1 MALRKKN
8 KKDYAKFSHTGSD
21 VLGNKRFPKETTQG
35 FKEFEAEVNALN
47 NKPKASTSK
56 PGKSSLIFSKAD
68 QTTDPRTRETV
79 FTESM
84 QNDEDYRIPVN
95 VSRSKENFG
104 LFTVKKEDGAEV
116 PVNPSHES
124 IIPRSVVKDVPRGR
138 TQQKAIGAYNKL
150 RKK

>member
-1 MALRKKN
+1 MALRKNN

-21 VLGNKRFPKETTQG
+21 VLGNKKPEEAAG
-35 FKEFEAEVNALN
+35 FNEFKSEVNALN

-56 PGKSSLIFSKAD
+56 PEKSNLIFSKAD
-68 QTTDPRTRETV
+68 QTTDPRTRKTV
-79 FTESM
+79 VTEQM

-104 LFTVKKEDGAEV
+104 LFTVKKDDGSEV

-124 IIPRSVVKDVPRGR
+124 IVPRR
-138 TQQKAIGAYNKL
+138 
-150 RKK
+150 

>member
-1 MALRKKN
+1 MALRKNN

-21 VLGNKRFPKETTQG
+21 VLGNK
-35 FKEFEAEVNALN
+35 
-47 NKPKASTSK
+47 KPEASTSK
-56 PGKSSLIFSKAD
+56 PKKSNLIFSKAD
-68 QTTDPRTRETV
+68 QTTDPRTGKTV
-79 FTESM
+79 VTEQM

-104 LFTVKKEDGAEV
+104 LFTVKKNDGSEV

-124 IIPRSVVKDVPRGR
+124 IVPRSVVKNVQRGSA
-138 TQQKAIGAYNKL
+138 QQKAIGAYNKL